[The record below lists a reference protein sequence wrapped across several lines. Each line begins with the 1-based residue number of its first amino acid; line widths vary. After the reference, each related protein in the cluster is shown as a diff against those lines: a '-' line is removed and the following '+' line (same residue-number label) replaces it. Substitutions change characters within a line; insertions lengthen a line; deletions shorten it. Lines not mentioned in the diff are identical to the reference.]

1 MFRSGPLHLTVFFW
15 STAPTPSIEEQFINL
30 PASVTVARRQLTF
43 DDQPPPTPASA
54 TSMSVLEQVEA
65 AFAGPQESLGTQGE
79 RRRLQILNKPD
90 TLLVFDHI
98 MMTR

>member
-1 MFRSGPLHLTVFFW
+1 
-15 STAPTPSIEEQFINL
+15 
-30 PASVTVARRQLTF
+30 
-43 DDQPPPTPASA
+43 
-54 TSMSVLEQVEA
+54 MSVLEQVEA
-65 AFAGPQESLGTQGE
+65 ALAGPQESLGTQGE